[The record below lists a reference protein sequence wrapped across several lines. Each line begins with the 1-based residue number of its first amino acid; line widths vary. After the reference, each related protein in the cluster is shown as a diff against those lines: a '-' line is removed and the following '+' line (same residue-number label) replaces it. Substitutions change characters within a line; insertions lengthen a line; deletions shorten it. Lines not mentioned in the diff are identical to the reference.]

1 MAVSVVEKVLG
12 DGLDPQSHLS
22 LIDRT
27 IAEVEAQAGASEV
40 RT

>member
-1 MAVSVVEKVLG
+1 VEKVLG

-27 IAEVEAQAGASEV
+27 IAEVEAQAGASQV